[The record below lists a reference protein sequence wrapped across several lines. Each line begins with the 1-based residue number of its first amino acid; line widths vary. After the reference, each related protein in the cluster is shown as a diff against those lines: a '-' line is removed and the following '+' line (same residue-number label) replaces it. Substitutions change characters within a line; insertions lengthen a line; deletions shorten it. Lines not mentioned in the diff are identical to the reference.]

1 MDDDLGGGRE
11 REREREREGDSIG
24 FLNEG
29 SRDLSSFRGKKRQ
42 LAKLLEGEGYGRGFE
57 KFIVSNEGCVYM
69 YVCIFWI
76 RFEYSGIIL

>member
-1 MDDDLGGGRE
+1 MLRRTVDDDLGGG

-69 YVCIFWI
+69 YVYFG
-76 RFEYSGIIL
+76 FDSSILG